1 MSSSTASLEAAM
13 DVFGVANFKPG
24 KLRDDPARTDGAV
37 ALVITFS
44 ST

>member
-1 MSSSTASLEAAM
+1 VAM
-13 DVFGVANFKPG
+13 DVFGVANIKPG
-24 KLRDDPARTDGAV
+24 KLRDDPARTDGAL